1 MHQAT
6 KTITTKRARR
16 HSSGQSQTVSISM
29 QDCHPISGQ
38 WCVGI
43 VQKISDGCLKV
54 TSGGLFADAQRA
66 ASCLLEPAN
75 GDSVACLQVA
85 PNEVW
90 IVAVLS
96 REEGVAHQ
104 LHFSGD
110 TSFRVSGGSLQI
122 DADSLSLK
130 SHELKI
136 NNQQTLLSTDQAQIV
151 GAQIRV
157 TATAIKMV
165 GSVLTTVM
173 DRINQFSKHYLRT
186 TDGIDRV
193 TATHVE
199 LEASQLMRLNAQHT
213 LVTGEQLVKARGA
226 QIHFG

>member
-6 KTITTKRARR
+6 KTITKKRTRSHNSR
-16 HSSGQSQTVSISM
+16 QSSALSTSM
-29 QDCHPISGQ
+29 QDCAPISAA

-43 VQKISDGCLKV
+43 IQKLGDGCLKV
-54 TSGGLFADAQRA
+54 SSGGLLADAQRA
-66 ASCLLEPAN
+66 SSCLMEPAN

-96 REEGVAHQ
+96 REEGVANQ
-104 LHFSGD
+104 LHFLGD
-110 TSFRVSGGSLQI
+110 TSFSVSGGSLQI
-122 DADSLSLK
+122 HAGSLSLK
-130 SHELKI
+130 SNVLNI
-136 NNQQTLLSTDQAQIV
+136 SNQQTLLATDDAQVV
-151 GAQIRV
+151 GKKIRV

-165 GSVLTTVM
+165 GSALTTVM

-186 TDGIDRV
+186 TDGMDRV
-193 TATHVE
+193 AATHVE
-199 LEASQLMRLNAQHT
+199 LEATQLMRLNAQHT